1 VQTIYTVCNQ
11 YSVNGEKVV
20 LVTNEDLLV
29 PARQSAFAVGAFNIT
44 NLETLLAIT
53 GVLWQ
58 SLNGESIE

>member
-58 SLNGESIE
+58 SLNGEAIE